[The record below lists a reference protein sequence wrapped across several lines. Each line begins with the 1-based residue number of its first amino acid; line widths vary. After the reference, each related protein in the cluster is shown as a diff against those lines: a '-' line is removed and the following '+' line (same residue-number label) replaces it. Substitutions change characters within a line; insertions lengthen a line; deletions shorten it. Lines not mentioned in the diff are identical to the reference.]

1 MRTMKFDENVVKFLG
16 KTTLRFSL
24 RVIIVCACFT
34 LFFFMSNCGY
44 HGFNGSYNLGKNIYM
59 MDWDGGGRIIVRG
72 TSFEGNVCYGGERL
86 IPLYEN
92 QYDTLGNVVEYVE
105 DAMSDEDWII
115 ARTNN
120 KITLQ
125 QKYYILDKRKIS
137 DKMTTE
143 EIIKKNIVS
152 FADSIDFVNNC
163 FNKRIKVQ
171 WK

>member
-1 MRTMKFDENVVKFLG
+1 MKFLENIVKILG
-16 KTTLRFSL
+16 RTTLRFSL
-24 RVIIVCACFT
+24 RTIIVCTCFT
-34 LFFFMSNCGY
+34 SFFFMSNCGSP
-44 HGFNGSYNLGKNIYM
+44 GFNGSYNLGKNIYM
-59 MDWDGGGRIIVRG
+59 IDWDGGGRIIVRG

-125 QKYYILDKRKIS
+125 HKYYILDKRKIS
-137 DKMTTE
+137 DKITTE

-152 FADSIDFVNNC
+152 FADSIDFVNSCSKN
-163 FNKRIKVQ
+163 RIKAQ
-171 WK
+171 